1 MAIELDEFKNLM
13 RVDGDE
19 DDTLMQMYLDAAQ
32 RFIQTAVG
40 ADTEFFGK
48 DTVTKLYET
57 ATYALA
63 GSYYTYRIST
73 SETAIMPI
81 DATMN
86 SIIGQLR
93 GQYDLVM
100 AGDLDETN

>member
-1 MAIELDEFKNLM
+1 MAIELNEFKNLM
-13 RVDGDE
+13 RVDGNE
-19 DDTLMQMYLDAAQ
+19 DDTLIQMYLDTAEQ
-32 RFIQTAVG
+32 FIKSAVG
-40 ADTEFFGK
+40 TDDNFFEK
-48 DTVTKLYET
+48 ETVAKLYET

-73 SETAIMPI
+73 SETAVMPI
-81 DATMN
+81 DSTMN

-93 GQYDLVM
+93 GQYDLFM